1 MKKPQKS
8 LSNISKEYALN
19 IRGELVRLQKGMSK
33 IEVTEIL
40 GEPLKLEDCSSKFNE
55 KLMFK
60 IDNGKAM
67 SVRYSI
73 LFNSD
78 QLVYVAKLN

>member
-8 LSNISKEYALN
+8 LSNISKEFALN

-40 GEPLKLEDCSSKFNE
+40 GEPIKSEDCSSKLNE
-55 KLMFK
+55 KLIFK
-60 IDNGKAM
+60 INNGKAM
-67 SVRYSI
+67 GVRYSV
-73 LFNSD
+73 LFNCD